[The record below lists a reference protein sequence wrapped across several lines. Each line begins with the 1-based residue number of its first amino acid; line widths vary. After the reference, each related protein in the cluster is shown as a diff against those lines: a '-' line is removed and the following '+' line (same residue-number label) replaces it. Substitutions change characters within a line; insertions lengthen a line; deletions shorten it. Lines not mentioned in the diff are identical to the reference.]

1 MDNSTPFNI
10 SFNDVQDKN
19 FQLPPAGIIAFYTI
33 LFLIAETL
41 GTFLLIC
48 MIIYEKYGMDP
59 QKRTVSNQLLSNN
72 CIMWIVHN
80 LLVMPIFTAQRI
92 FRPEGNFSIKSI
104 FSHTCLEESGENP
117 KFGYFLLGSKY
128 ALRSCLKT
136 FFRIPVLGSEKMYAN
151 F

>member
-10 SFNDVQDKN
+10 SFNDESNVQAKS

-33 LFLIAETL
+33 LFVIAETL

-92 FRPEGNFSIKSI
+92 FGPEGNFSVKWYI
-104 FSHTCLEESGENP
+104 FSQTDLEKSGKNP
-117 KFGYFLLGSKY
+117 KFGCRVPYLSLPG
-128 ALRSCLKT
+128 
-136 FFRIPVLGSEKMYAN
+136 
-151 F
+151 